1 MRIAPPLAL
10 TLTLSLLAAACGR
23 EGGDAA
29 AAGAPPGLPV
39 TSDSAAPAA
48 APVLVDPEI
57 PGAVAGEGGWEYV
70 RSSSADLD
78 GDGVEERVVLTARA
92 ALVRGRPAWDDGQP
106 WQVYV
111 EAADGTRTY
120 VYSRRLQIGTLTAR
134 VGHAG
139 AGDPAPL
146 YLLEHL
152 PDSLSLY
159 EVVYQGPGRVEVRE
173 RFRDALDPVG
183 DLASPV
189 LP

>member
-1 MRIAPPLAL
+1 MRMRLVPLFAL
-10 TLTLSLLAAACGR
+10 TLPLLAAACGR

-29 AAGAPPGLPV
+29 AAGAPAGVPAA
-39 TSDSAAPAA
+39 SDSAAPVA

-78 GDGVEERVVLTARA
+78 GDGVAERVVLIARA

-111 EAADGTRTY
+111 EAPDGTRTY

-134 VGHAG
+134 VGLAG

-152 PDSLSLY
+152 PDTLSLY

-173 RFRDALDPVG
+173 RFRDGLDPTG